1 MPRRGEVKKRSVPPD
16 LKYGNELVSKFTN
29 RVMENGKKSVAQ
41 KIVYRAL
48 DIIQEKREGDP
59 LEVFQRA
66 VKNATPLIRV
76 KARRV
81 GGATYQIPTEV
92 RADQGLSLAMKW
104 LITFA
109 RARKGRSMAEKLASE
124 ILDASD
130 GQGVSI
136 KRKDDLHRMAEANR
150 AFAHYRW

>member
-16 LKYGNELVSKFTN
+16 LKYGSELVSKFTN

-41 KIVYRAL
+41 KIVYQAL
-48 DIIQEKREGDP
+48 DMVQEKREGDP

-92 RADQGLSLAMKW
+92 RANQGLSLAMKW

-130 GQGVSI
+130 GQGAST

>member
-1 MPRRGEVKKRSVPPD
+1 MPRRGGVRKWRIPPD
-16 LKYGNELVSKFTN
+16 PKYGSELISKFTN

-41 KIVYRAL
+41 KIVYQAL
-48 DIIQEKREGDP
+48 DIIRENNGSDP
-59 LEVFQRA
+59 SEVFQKA
-66 VKNATPLIRV
+66 VKNVTPLLRV

-104 LITFA
+104 LITSA
-109 RARKGRSMAEKLASE
+109 RARKGKSMAERLASE
-124 ILDASD
+124 ILDAFNS
-130 GQGVSI
+130 QGPSV

-150 AFAHYRW
+150 AFVHYRW

>member
-16 LKYGNELVSKFTN
+16 PKYGSELVSKFTN

-48 DIIQEKREGDP
+48 DIVQEKREGDP

-66 VKNATPLIRV
+66 VKNATPLVRV

-92 RADQGLSLAMKW
+92 RANQGLSLAMKW

-109 RARKGRSMAEKLASE
+109 RARKGRSMTEKLASE
-124 ILDASD
+124 ILDASA